1 MEIGNKINQL
11 RKLSGMTQ
19 EQLAEKLNVSR
30 QTISK
35 WESDSTSPDLES
47 IVKISRIFHVSL
59 DDLLKEGE
67 AGVANKTD
75 EQITL
80 EDLMK
85 INLHNRKM
93 TLLLISGLIFI
104 MVSILNFAYVI
115 ALQSTTLSTQYML
128 YRYIVT
134 GQYENAPIDY
144 MRLMIPSIIAAAIG
158 VILFISYTIERR
170 KKETENMYKAKKFI
184 SYMALCVL
192 IFSLCACG
200 EKGSENAAIYGETVG
215 GLEDN
220 ELFAIIDTN
229 SSLPVLLVT
238 SQVYND
244 GLGNQA
250 ALNCDVYYLIDKEVK
265 NIGTIE
271 SMGTAYPIAYD
282 ETGIYAA
289 SGHDMQR
296 FEIEKSGS
304 LRLAEGIYEQFDESG
319 NAAYTMKKGEETD
332 VITEE
337 EYYAAFEKY
346 SNATIVNFSY
356 GASDAGKAEVVT
368 NNELE
373 PRQGNIAEDVNV
385 LEIVQETASEFAVKK
400 METSYF

>member
-75 EQITL
+75 EY
-80 EDLMK
+80 
-85 INLHNRKM
+85 NRKM

-170 KKETENMYKAKKFI
+170 KK
-184 SYMALCVL
+184 
-192 IFSLCACG
+192 G
-200 EKGSENAAIYGETVG
+200 
-215 GLEDN
+215 D
-220 ELFAIIDTN
+220 
-229 SSLPVLLVT
+229 
-238 SQVYND
+238 
-244 GLGNQA
+244 
-250 ALNCDVYYLIDKEVK
+250 
-265 NIGTIE
+265 
-271 SMGTAYPIAYD
+271 
-282 ETGIYAA
+282 
-289 SGHDMQR
+289 
-296 FEIEKSGS
+296 
-304 LRLAEGIYEQFDESG
+304 
-319 NAAYTMKKGEETD
+319 
-332 VITEE
+332 
-337 EYYAAFEKY
+337 
-346 SNATIVNFSY
+346 
-356 GASDAGKAEVVT
+356 
-368 NNELE
+368 
-373 PRQGNIAEDVNV
+373 
-385 LEIVQETASEFAVKK
+385 
-400 METSYF
+400 

>member
-1 MEIGNKINQL
+1 
-11 RKLSGMTQ
+11 
-19 EQLAEKLNVSR
+19 
-30 QTISK
+30 
-35 WESDSTSPDLES
+35 
-47 IVKISRIFHVSL
+47 
-59 DDLLKEGE
+59 
-67 AGVANKTD
+67 
-75 EQITL
+75 
-80 EDLMK
+80 
-85 INLHNRKM
+85 
-93 TLLLISGLIFI
+93 
-104 MVSILNFAYVI
+104 
-115 ALQSTTLSTQYML
+115 
-128 YRYIVT
+128 
-134 GQYENAPIDY
+134 
-144 MRLMIPSIIAAAIG
+144 
-158 VILFISYTIERR
+158 
-170 KKETENMYKAKKFI
+170 MYKAKKFI

-215 GLEDN
+215 ELEDN

-229 SSLPVLLVT
+229 ASLPVLLVT

-337 EYYAAFEKY
+337 EYYALAKE
-346 SNATIVNFSY
+346 
-356 GASDAGKAEVVT
+356 
-368 NNELE
+368 
-373 PRQGNIAEDVNV
+373 IAETYTYYPHPMYDLLNLIKSHLTSTTYSTSFTLLQQRQQTKNLFRQVQSV
-385 LEIVQETASEFAVKK
+385 KWQTSFLE
-400 METSYF
+400 MLM

>member
-1 MEIGNKINQL
+1 
-11 RKLSGMTQ
+11 
-19 EQLAEKLNVSR
+19 
-30 QTISK
+30 
-35 WESDSTSPDLES
+35 
-47 IVKISRIFHVSL
+47 
-59 DDLLKEGE
+59 
-67 AGVANKTD
+67 
-75 EQITL
+75 
-80 EDLMK
+80 
-85 INLHNRKM
+85 
-93 TLLLISGLIFI
+93 
-104 MVSILNFAYVI
+104 
-115 ALQSTTLSTQYML
+115 
-128 YRYIVT
+128 
-134 GQYENAPIDY
+134 
-144 MRLMIPSIIAAAIG
+144 
-158 VILFISYTIERR
+158 
-170 KKETENMYKAKKFI
+170 MYKTKKFI
-184 SYMALCVL
+184 LYIALCVL

-200 EKGSENAAIYGETVG
+200 EKGNDNAAIYGETVG

-220 ELFAIIDTN
+220 ELFAIIDANT
-229 SSLPVLLVT
+229 SLPVLLVT

-304 LRLAEGIYEQFDESG
+304 IRLAEGIYEQFDESG
-319 NAAYTMKKGEETD
+319 NVAYTMKKGDETK

-356 GASDAGKAEVVT
+356 GALDAGKTEVVIK
-368 NNELE
+368 NELE
-373 PRQGNIAEDVNV
+373 ACQGNIAEDVNV
-385 LEIVQETASEFAVKK
+385 PEIVQETAREFVVKK
-400 METSYF
+400 METGQYQDWKIGFLELVYTYEDLNGKIFEVYQMDYECKAENPQKVTLAGGMTMDENGWVRPEYANSTFLIFERQDNELFYATALVENDCAPGDDIFTYDLQTALKE

>member
-67 AGVANKTD
+67 TGMANKND
-75 EQITL
+75 EQLTL

-170 KKETENMYKAKKFI
+170 KK
-184 SYMALCVL
+184 
-192 IFSLCACG
+192 G
-200 EKGSENAAIYGETVG
+200 
-215 GLEDN
+215 D
-220 ELFAIIDTN
+220 
-229 SSLPVLLVT
+229 
-238 SQVYND
+238 
-244 GLGNQA
+244 
-250 ALNCDVYYLIDKEVK
+250 
-265 NIGTIE
+265 
-271 SMGTAYPIAYD
+271 
-282 ETGIYAA
+282 
-289 SGHDMQR
+289 
-296 FEIEKSGS
+296 
-304 LRLAEGIYEQFDESG
+304 
-319 NAAYTMKKGEETD
+319 
-332 VITEE
+332 
-337 EYYAAFEKY
+337 
-346 SNATIVNFSY
+346 
-356 GASDAGKAEVVT
+356 
-368 NNELE
+368 
-373 PRQGNIAEDVNV
+373 
-385 LEIVQETASEFAVKK
+385 
-400 METSYF
+400 

>member
-1 MEIGNKINQL
+1 M
-11 RKLSGMTQ
+11 
-19 EQLAEKLNVSR
+19 
-30 QTISK
+30 
-35 WESDSTSPDLES
+35 
-47 IVKISRIFHVSL
+47 
-59 DDLLKEGE
+59 
-67 AGVANKTD
+67 
-75 EQITL
+75 
-80 EDLMK
+80 
-85 INLHNRKM
+85 
-93 TLLLISGLIFI
+93 
-104 MVSILNFAYVI
+104 
-115 ALQSTTLSTQYML
+115 
-128 YRYIVT
+128 
-134 GQYENAPIDY
+134 
-144 MRLMIPSIIAAAIG
+144 
-158 VILFISYTIERR
+158 
-170 KKETENMYKAKKFI
+170 FI
-184 SYMALCVL
+184 SYMALCEL

-229 SSLPVLLVT
+229 ASLPVLLVT

>member
-1 MEIGNKINQL
+1 
-11 RKLSGMTQ
+11 
-19 EQLAEKLNVSR
+19 
-30 QTISK
+30 
-35 WESDSTSPDLES
+35 
-47 IVKISRIFHVSL
+47 
-59 DDLLKEGE
+59 
-67 AGVANKTD
+67 
-75 EQITL
+75 
-80 EDLMK
+80 
-85 INLHNRKM
+85 
-93 TLLLISGLIFI
+93 
-104 MVSILNFAYVI
+104 
-115 ALQSTTLSTQYML
+115 
-128 YRYIVT
+128 
-134 GQYENAPIDY
+134 
-144 MRLMIPSIIAAAIG
+144 
-158 VILFISYTIERR
+158 
-170 KKETENMYKAKKFI
+170 MYKAKKFI

-229 SSLPVLLVT
+229 ASLPVLLVT

-368 NNELE
+368 NRAGTPSRKYSRRCQCTRNCTRDSLGICS
-373 PRQGNIAEDVNV
+373 QKNGNF
-385 LEIVQETASEFAVKK
+385 LFLKGRTMKFF
-400 METSYF
+400 MPLLW

>member
-229 SSLPVLLVT
+229 ASLPVLLVT

-250 ALNCDVYYLIDKEVK
+250 ALNCDVYYLIDKEVR

-289 SGHDMQR
+289 SSHDMQR
-296 FEIEKSGS
+296 FEIENPVRSDWQRG
-304 LRLAEGIYEQFDESG
+304 F
-319 NAAYTMKKGEETD
+319 M
-332 VITEE
+332 
-337 EYYAAFEKY
+337 
-346 SNATIVNFSY
+346 SNLTKVEMLLI
-356 GASDAGKAEVVT
+356 
-368 NNELE
+368 
-373 PRQGNIAEDVNV
+373 P
-385 LEIVQETASEFAVKK
+385 
-400 METSYF
+400 

>member
-67 AGVANKTD
+67 EGVANKTD

-170 KKETENMYKAKKFI
+170 KK
-184 SYMALCVL
+184 
-192 IFSLCACG
+192 G
-200 EKGSENAAIYGETVG
+200 
-215 GLEDN
+215 D
-220 ELFAIIDTN
+220 
-229 SSLPVLLVT
+229 
-238 SQVYND
+238 
-244 GLGNQA
+244 
-250 ALNCDVYYLIDKEVK
+250 
-265 NIGTIE
+265 
-271 SMGTAYPIAYD
+271 
-282 ETGIYAA
+282 
-289 SGHDMQR
+289 
-296 FEIEKSGS
+296 
-304 LRLAEGIYEQFDESG
+304 
-319 NAAYTMKKGEETD
+319 
-332 VITEE
+332 
-337 EYYAAFEKY
+337 
-346 SNATIVNFSY
+346 
-356 GASDAGKAEVVT
+356 
-368 NNELE
+368 
-373 PRQGNIAEDVNV
+373 
-385 LEIVQETASEFAVKK
+385 
-400 METSYF
+400 

>member
-67 AGVANKTD
+67 AGVTNKTD

-170 KKETENMYKAKKFI
+170 KK
-184 SYMALCVL
+184 
-192 IFSLCACG
+192 G
-200 EKGSENAAIYGETVG
+200 
-215 GLEDN
+215 D
-220 ELFAIIDTN
+220 
-229 SSLPVLLVT
+229 
-238 SQVYND
+238 
-244 GLGNQA
+244 
-250 ALNCDVYYLIDKEVK
+250 
-265 NIGTIE
+265 
-271 SMGTAYPIAYD
+271 
-282 ETGIYAA
+282 
-289 SGHDMQR
+289 
-296 FEIEKSGS
+296 
-304 LRLAEGIYEQFDESG
+304 
-319 NAAYTMKKGEETD
+319 
-332 VITEE
+332 
-337 EYYAAFEKY
+337 
-346 SNATIVNFSY
+346 
-356 GASDAGKAEVVT
+356 
-368 NNELE
+368 
-373 PRQGNIAEDVNV
+373 
-385 LEIVQETASEFAVKK
+385 
-400 METSYF
+400 

>member
-67 AGVANKTD
+67 AGVAN

-170 KKETENMYKAKKFI
+170 KK
-184 SYMALCVL
+184 
-192 IFSLCACG
+192 G
-200 EKGSENAAIYGETVG
+200 
-215 GLEDN
+215 D
-220 ELFAIIDTN
+220 
-229 SSLPVLLVT
+229 
-238 SQVYND
+238 
-244 GLGNQA
+244 
-250 ALNCDVYYLIDKEVK
+250 
-265 NIGTIE
+265 
-271 SMGTAYPIAYD
+271 
-282 ETGIYAA
+282 
-289 SGHDMQR
+289 
-296 FEIEKSGS
+296 
-304 LRLAEGIYEQFDESG
+304 
-319 NAAYTMKKGEETD
+319 
-332 VITEE
+332 
-337 EYYAAFEKY
+337 
-346 SNATIVNFSY
+346 
-356 GASDAGKAEVVT
+356 
-368 NNELE
+368 
-373 PRQGNIAEDVNV
+373 
-385 LEIVQETASEFAVKK
+385 
-400 METSYF
+400 

>member
-1 MEIGNKINQL
+1 MEELKNKPITQESLEVPSKTTPTEEDKSYTLPKFSQIFDPLKPKKNNNTSFTQANKEILERVLKDFGIAAKVVEIHIGPAVTEYELTVPPATKVNKIVNID
-11 RKLSGMTQ
+11 K
-19 EQLAEKLNVSR
+19 EIALALAAKDVIIQAPIPGKSTIGIEIPNP
-30 QTISK
+30 TISSVTLR
-35 WESDSTSPDLES
+35 EVLES
-47 IVKISRIFHVSL
+47 PQNLKSDAKICAALGKDIMGTPKVF
-59 DDLLKEGE
+59 DLTKMPHLLV
-67 AGVANKTD
+67 AGSTGSGKSVC
-75 EQITL
+75 
-80 EDLMK
+80 
-85 INLHNRKM
+85 ING
-93 TLLLISGLIFI
+93 IIA
-104 MVSILNFAYVI
+104 SILMRYKPSEVKLVLVDPKKVELTNYNGIPHLLCPVVSDPKKASLT
-115 ALQSTTLSTQYML
+115 LQKV
-128 YRYIVT
+128 VT
-134 GQYENAPIDY
+134 EMDNRFQ
-144 MRLMIPSIIAAAIG
+144 
-158 VILFISYTIERR
+158 T
-170 KKETENMYKAKKFI
+170 
-184 SYMALCVL
+184 
-192 IFSLCACG
+192 FS
-200 EKGSENAAIYGETVG
+200 
-215 GLEDN
+215 
-220 ELFAIIDTN
+220 
-229 SSLPVLLVT
+229 
-238 SQVYND
+238 
-244 GLGNQA
+244 
-250 ALNCDVYYLIDKEVK
+250 DKEVK

>member
-93 TLLLISGLIFI
+93 TLLLISGLI
-104 MVSILNFAYVI
+104 SILNFAYVI

-170 KKETENMYKAKKFI
+170 KK
-184 SYMALCVL
+184 
-192 IFSLCACG
+192 G
-200 EKGSENAAIYGETVG
+200 
-215 GLEDN
+215 D
-220 ELFAIIDTN
+220 
-229 SSLPVLLVT
+229 
-238 SQVYND
+238 
-244 GLGNQA
+244 
-250 ALNCDVYYLIDKEVK
+250 
-265 NIGTIE
+265 
-271 SMGTAYPIAYD
+271 
-282 ETGIYAA
+282 
-289 SGHDMQR
+289 
-296 FEIEKSGS
+296 
-304 LRLAEGIYEQFDESG
+304 
-319 NAAYTMKKGEETD
+319 
-332 VITEE
+332 
-337 EYYAAFEKY
+337 
-346 SNATIVNFSY
+346 
-356 GASDAGKAEVVT
+356 
-368 NNELE
+368 
-373 PRQGNIAEDVNV
+373 
-385 LEIVQETASEFAVKK
+385 
-400 METSYF
+400 

>member
-1 MEIGNKINQL
+1 MLIEKLFILFKIALKGGHKMEIGNKINQL

-229 SSLPVLLVT
+229 ASLPVLLVT
-238 SQVYND
+238 SQVYNEVWEIR
-244 GLGNQA
+244 QH
-250 ALNCDVYYLIDKEVK
+250 LIVMY
-265 NIGTIE
+265 II
-271 SMGTAYPIAYD
+271 
-282 ETGIYAA
+282 
-289 SGHDMQR
+289 
-296 FEIEKSGS
+296 
-304 LRLAEGIYEQFDESG
+304 
-319 NAAYTMKKGEETD
+319 
-332 VITEE
+332 
-337 EYYAAFEKY
+337 
-346 SNATIVNFSY
+346 
-356 GASDAGKAEVVT
+356 
-368 NNELE
+368 
-373 PRQGNIAEDVNV
+373 
-385 LEIVQETASEFAVKK
+385 
-400 METSYF
+400 

>member
-59 DDLLKEGE
+59 DEGE

-170 KKETENMYKAKKFI
+170 KK
-184 SYMALCVL
+184 
-192 IFSLCACG
+192 G
-200 EKGSENAAIYGETVG
+200 
-215 GLEDN
+215 D
-220 ELFAIIDTN
+220 
-229 SSLPVLLVT
+229 
-238 SQVYND
+238 
-244 GLGNQA
+244 
-250 ALNCDVYYLIDKEVK
+250 
-265 NIGTIE
+265 
-271 SMGTAYPIAYD
+271 
-282 ETGIYAA
+282 
-289 SGHDMQR
+289 
-296 FEIEKSGS
+296 
-304 LRLAEGIYEQFDESG
+304 
-319 NAAYTMKKGEETD
+319 
-332 VITEE
+332 
-337 EYYAAFEKY
+337 
-346 SNATIVNFSY
+346 
-356 GASDAGKAEVVT
+356 
-368 NNELE
+368 
-373 PRQGNIAEDVNV
+373 
-385 LEIVQETASEFAVKK
+385 
-400 METSYF
+400 

>member
-59 DDLLKEGE
+59 DDLLKEEE

-170 KKETENMYKAKKFI
+170 KK
-184 SYMALCVL
+184 
-192 IFSLCACG
+192 G
-200 EKGSENAAIYGETVG
+200 
-215 GLEDN
+215 D
-220 ELFAIIDTN
+220 
-229 SSLPVLLVT
+229 
-238 SQVYND
+238 
-244 GLGNQA
+244 
-250 ALNCDVYYLIDKEVK
+250 
-265 NIGTIE
+265 
-271 SMGTAYPIAYD
+271 
-282 ETGIYAA
+282 
-289 SGHDMQR
+289 
-296 FEIEKSGS
+296 
-304 LRLAEGIYEQFDESG
+304 
-319 NAAYTMKKGEETD
+319 
-332 VITEE
+332 
-337 EYYAAFEKY
+337 
-346 SNATIVNFSY
+346 
-356 GASDAGKAEVVT
+356 
-368 NNELE
+368 
-373 PRQGNIAEDVNV
+373 
-385 LEIVQETASEFAVKK
+385 
-400 METSYF
+400 

>member
-59 DDLLKEGE
+59 DHLLKEGE

-128 YRYIVT
+128 Y
-134 GQYENAPIDY
+134 
-144 MRLMIPSIIAAAIG
+144 
-158 VILFISYTIERR
+158 
-170 KKETENMYKAKKFI
+170 
-184 SYMALCVL
+184 
-192 IFSLCACG
+192 
-200 EKGSENAAIYGETVG
+200 
-215 GLEDN
+215 
-220 ELFAIIDTN
+220 
-229 SSLPVLLVT
+229 
-238 SQVYND
+238 
-244 GLGNQA
+244 
-250 ALNCDVYYLIDKEVK
+250 
-265 NIGTIE
+265 
-271 SMGTAYPIAYD
+271 
-282 ETGIYAA
+282 
-289 SGHDMQR
+289 
-296 FEIEKSGS
+296 
-304 LRLAEGIYEQFDESG
+304 
-319 NAAYTMKKGEETD
+319 
-332 VITEE
+332 
-337 EYYAAFEKY
+337 
-346 SNATIVNFSY
+346 
-356 GASDAGKAEVVT
+356 
-368 NNELE
+368 
-373 PRQGNIAEDVNV
+373 
-385 LEIVQETASEFAVKK
+385 
-400 METSYF
+400 

>member
-1 MEIGNKINQL
+1 
-11 RKLSGMTQ
+11 
-19 EQLAEKLNVSR
+19 
-30 QTISK
+30 
-35 WESDSTSPDLES
+35 
-47 IVKISRIFHVSL
+47 
-59 DDLLKEGE
+59 
-67 AGVANKTD
+67 
-75 EQITL
+75 
-80 EDLMK
+80 
-85 INLHNRKM
+85 
-93 TLLLISGLIFI
+93 
-104 MVSILNFAYVI
+104 
-115 ALQSTTLSTQYML
+115 
-128 YRYIVT
+128 
-134 GQYENAPIDY
+134 
-144 MRLMIPSIIAAAIG
+144 
-158 VILFISYTIERR
+158 
-170 KKETENMYKAKKFI
+170 MYKTKKFI

-229 SSLPVLLVT
+229 ASLPVLLVT

-304 LRLAEGIYEQFDESG
+304 LRLAEGIYEQFDE
-319 NAAYTMKKGEETD
+319 
-332 VITEE
+332 

>member
-1 MEIGNKINQL
+1 MCVKSFL
-11 RKLSGMTQ
+11 YVHV
-19 EQLAEKLNVSR
+19 EK
-30 QTISK
+30 
-35 WESDSTSPDLES
+35 
-47 IVKISRIFHVSL
+47 
-59 DDLLKEGE
+59 
-67 AGVANKTD
+67 
-75 EQITL
+75 
-80 EDLMK
+80 
-85 INLHNRKM
+85 
-93 TLLLISGLIFI
+93 
-104 MVSILNFAYVI
+104 
-115 ALQSTTLSTQYML
+115 
-128 YRYIVT
+128 
-134 GQYENAPIDY
+134 
-144 MRLMIPSIIAAAIG
+144 
-158 VILFISYTIERR
+158 
-170 KKETENMYKAKKFI
+170 
-184 SYMALCVL
+184 
-192 IFSLCACG
+192 
-200 EKGSENAAIYGETVG
+200 KGSENATIYGETVG

-229 SSLPVLLVT
+229 ASLPVLLVT

-346 SNATIVNFSY
+346 SNATIVNFILWCI
-356 GASDAGKAEVVT
+356 G
-368 NNELE
+368 
-373 PRQGNIAEDVNV
+373 RWQGRSGN
-385 LEIVQETASEFAVKK
+385 
-400 METSYF
+400 